1 MIVALLMLTQGVW
14 AWQGSGTADDPYL
27 ISSTADW
34 QALALQVAAGESFSG
49 KTFRMTTDI
58 DANGTSVGILVGTKD
73 RHFSGTFDGNGH
85 TLTYNAGAAAN
96 YAAERCA
103 PFRFVSGATILHLK
117 NCCPASSP
125 LMTRNPVAPHGRL
138 APESWRT

>member
-1 MIVALLMLTQGVW
+1 MKRLSTIMIVALLMLTQGVW

-34 QALALQVAAGESFSG
+34 QALAQQVADGESFSG
-49 KTFRMTTDI
+49 KTFRMTADI
-58 DANGTSVGILVGTKD
+58 DAQGTSVGTAEHPFD
-73 RHFSGTFDGNGH
+73 GTFDGWDY

-103 PFRFVSGATILHLK
+103 PFRFVSGATIRHLK
-117 NCCPASSP
+117 TTGAIYSSEQY
-125 LMTRNPVAPHGRL
+125 A
-138 APESWRT
+138 AFSA